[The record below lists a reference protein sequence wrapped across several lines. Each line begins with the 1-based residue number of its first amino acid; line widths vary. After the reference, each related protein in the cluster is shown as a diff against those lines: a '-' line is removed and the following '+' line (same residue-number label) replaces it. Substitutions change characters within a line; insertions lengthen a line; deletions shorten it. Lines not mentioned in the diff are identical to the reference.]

1 MIESLALKSFGI
13 STITGGL
20 TESLKIVLLYTN
32 TSVKNTLLIS
42 VIFSYIIAYVAQ
54 RYVFHGGRFFG
65 ISLLKYCAV
74 ASLSKLF
81 FILGYKKKD
90 LISEPKS
97 RPSVPV

>member
-54 RYVFHGGRFFG
+54 RYVFLVVVFFG
-65 ISLLKYCAV
+65 ISFLKYWAV
-74 ASLSKLF
+74 GCCSYSINKY
-81 FILGYKKKD
+81 IIRTIRK
-90 LISEPKS
+90 
-97 RPSVPV
+97 